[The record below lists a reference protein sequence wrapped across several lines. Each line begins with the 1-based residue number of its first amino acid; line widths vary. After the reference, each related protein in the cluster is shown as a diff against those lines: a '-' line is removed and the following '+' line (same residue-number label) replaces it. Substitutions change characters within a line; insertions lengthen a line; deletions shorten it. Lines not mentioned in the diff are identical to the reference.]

1 MTDGTGILGGLRR
14 LLGLPFRLVGRA
26 FGYLIA
32 SVLLLAVPVV
42 LLAATT
48 AVWYLPFVLVEST
61 VGLPGGTVG
70 LLEAVGVPPVVAG
83 VPLLYPLAA
92 GAVTSL
98 LLGWP
103 DPDYDGDFDPPL
115 LRG

>member
-1 MTDGTGILGGLRR
+1 MI
-14 LLGLPFRLVGRA
+14 GRA
-26 FGYLIA
+26 LGYLFA
-32 SVLLLAVPVV
+32 VALLLAVPVV

-48 AVWYLPFVLVEST
+48 AVWYLPFLLVEST
-61 VGLPGGTVG
+61 VGLPVVAVG
-70 LLEAVGVPPVVAG
+70 PLAAVGVPPVAAG

-98 LLGWP
+98 LIRWP
-103 DPDYDGDFDPPL
+103 DPDHDGDFDPPL

>member
-14 LLGLPFRLVGRA
+14 LLGLPSRLVGRA

-32 SVLLLAVPVV
+32 AVLLLAVPVV

-48 AVWYLPFVLVEST
+48 AVWYLPF
-61 VGLPGGTVG
+61 
-70 LLEAVGVPPVVAG
+70 
-83 VPLLYPLAA
+83 
-92 GAVTSL
+92 L

-103 DPDYDGDFDPPL
+103 DPEYDGDFDPPL